1 MKTIKRIA
9 PGSLAKILGLMYA
22 VVGLLIGLFVLLV
35 SIFASSSE
43 VKEMDFVFLGTA
55 APIVLPL
62 AYGIMGWISGYIGA
76 WIYNFVAKNMGG
88 VQVEVE

>member
-1 MKTIKRIA
+1 
-9 PGSLAKILGLMYA
+9 
-22 VVGLLIGLFVLLV
+22 
-35 SIFASSSE
+35 
-43 VKEMDFVFLGTA
+43 MDFVFLGTA

-76 WIYNFVAKNMGG
+76 WIYNFVAKSLGG